1 MYKTNTKVP
10 HERQTLIGDAAKA
23 SKEKHTFYEYQN
35 KRTELPVVRLD
46 ITVPIYRMAN
56 YRTRTS
62 QLKYIHDRKVADD
75 FFSAGQENESAQQA
89 QHDILTYFA
98 RQGRSTSVSPIMT
111 ELETE
116 EQREPL
122 LITDRGVVVNGNR
135 RLAAMRELFAE
146 RPGEFKHFSH
156 VDCAVLPASVTPE
169 EIREIEVR
177 LQMRPET
184 KLPYGWIDESIAIQ
198 EMIGGGKKADYVADL
213 MKKKKKDVE
222 RMARALTEVDI
233 YLKDWLRE
241 PGEYQL
247 VEDAEQFFNDLAKA
261 LDGIEGDAL
270 EAKRRIAWALVSNS
284 GDLKRRIYDYNFSFD
299 KKTDEVIT
307 ALSDRLSIDLS
318 PKSDPADH
326 DGDDDGDDSD
336 DDDGDD
342 DLDIDLGDDDD
353 DDQVSLD
360 AFIEAFD
367 DLSQRDATAS
377 ELIEVCD
384 SIWEQGR
391 EDAIGQQAL
400 KAIQAANSKLMSVDL
415 SKADTGTYGA
425 IEAQLSAVKDRVAAL
440 EAALAPFKAGSAAGG
455 DGSSDE

>member
-23 SKEKHTFYEYQN
+23 SKERHTFYEYQN
-35 KRTELPVVRLD
+35 KRTDLPVIRLD

-56 YRTRTS
+56 YRTRTA
-62 QLKYIHDRKVADD
+62 QLKYIHDHRVDDD
-75 FFSAGQENESAQQA
+75 FFSAGQENEAAQQA

-98 RQGRSTSVSPIMT
+98 KRGRSTTVSPIMT

-116 EQREPL
+116 VQREPI
-122 LITDRGVVVNGNR
+122 LITNRGVVVNGNR

-146 RPGEFKHFSH
+146 SPGEFKHFSH

-198 EMIGGGKKADYVADL
+198 EMIRGGKKADYVADL

-233 YLKDWLRE
+233 YLKEWLRE

-261 LDGIEGDAL
+261 VDGIEGDTL

-284 GDLKRRIYDYNFSFD
+284 GNLKRRIYDYNFSFD
-299 KKTDEVIT
+299 KRTDDVIT
-307 ALSDRLSIDLS
+307 ALSERLSIDLS
-318 PKSDPADH
+318 PKPDPDP
-326 DGDDDGDDSD
+326 DDDGGDDE
-336 DDDGDD
+336 DD
-342 DLDIDLGDDDD
+342 DLAIDLGDDDD
-353 DDQVSLD
+353 DQASLD

-367 DLSQRDATAS
+367 DLSQRDAMAS

-400 KAIQAANSKLMSVDL
+400 KAVQAANSKLMSVDL

-425 IEAQLSAVKDRVAAL
+425 IEAQLIAVKDRAEAL
-440 EAALAPFKAGSAAGG
+440 EAALAPFKAGSPAGG
-455 DGSSDE
+455 DGSDSSDE

>member
-1 MYKTNTKVP
+1 MYQTNTKVP
-10 HERQTLIGDAAKA
+10 HERQTLIGDAARD
-23 SKEKHTFYEYQN
+23 SKEKHTIYEYKN
-35 KRTELPVVRLD
+35 KRTELPVIRLD

-56 YRTRTS
+56 YRTRTA
-62 QLKYIHDRKVADD
+62 QLKYIHDHKVAHD
-75 FFSAGQENESAQQA
+75 FFSAGQENELAQQA
-89 QHDILTYFA
+89 QHNILTYFA
-98 RQGRSTSVSPIMT
+98 KQGRSTSVSPIIT

-135 RLAAMRELFAE
+135 RLAAIRELFAE

-169 EIREIEVR
+169 EVREIEVR

-184 KLPYGWIDESIAIQ
+184 KLPYGWIDESIAVQ
-198 EMIGGGKKADYVADL
+198 EMIGSGKKADYVADL

-247 VEDAEQFFNDLAKA
+247 VEDAEQYFNDLAKA
-261 LDGIEGDAL
+261 LDGVEGDAL

-284 GDLKRRIYDYNFSFD
+284 GNLKRRIYDYNFSFD
-299 KKTDEVIT
+299 KKTDEVIA

-318 PKSDPADH
+318 PKVGPADN
-326 DGDDDGDDSD
+326 DGNDIDDQ
-336 DDDGDD
+336 
-342 DLDIDLGDDDD
+342 LDIDLGDDDD
-353 DDQVSLD
+353 DNEISLE

-367 DLSQRDATAS
+367 DLSQRDVTAN
-377 ELIEVCD
+377 ELIDVCD
-384 SIWEQGR
+384 WIWEQGR
-391 EDAIGQQAL
+391 EDTIGQQAL
-400 KAIQAANSKLMSVDL
+400 KAIQTANSKLMSVDL
-415 SKADTGTYGA
+415 SKADTTTYAA
-425 IEAQLSAVKDRVAAL
+425 IEAQLSAVIGRADAL
-440 EAALAPFKAGSAAGG
+440 KAALAPFKAGRVARDNGN
-455 DGSSDE
+455 DE

>member
-35 KRTELPVVRLD
+35 KRTELPVIRLD

-56 YRTRTS
+56 YRTRTA
-62 QLKYIHDRKVADD
+62 QLKYIHDHKVAAD
-75 FFSAGQENESAQQA
+75 FFSAGQENESVQQA
-89 QHDILTYFA
+89 QHDILTSFA
-98 RQGRSTSVSPIMT
+98 KQGRSTSVSPIIT

-156 VDCAVLPASVTPE
+156 VDCAVLPGSVTPE

-261 LDGIEGDAL
+261 LDGVEGDPL
-270 EAKRRIAWALVSNS
+270 EAKRRIAWALQSNS
-284 GDLKRRIYDYNFSFD
+284 KSLDRRIYDYNFSFD
-299 KKTDEVIT
+299 KKTSEVIA

-318 PKSDPADH
+318 ARSNPDNKDVDYDNS
-326 DGDDDGDDSD
+326 
-336 DDDGDD
+336 DGDD
-342 DLDIDLGDDDD
+342 DLDIDIGDDNDGE
-353 DDQVSLD
+353 VSLD
-360 AFIEAFD
+360 AFIDAFD

-377 ELIEVCD
+377 ELIDVCE
-384 SIWEQGR
+384 SIYQQGR
-391 EDAIGQQAL
+391 DDAVGQQAL

-415 SKADTGTYGA
+415 SKAETGTYGA
-425 IEAQLSAVKDRVAAL
+425 IEAQLGAVKDRVAVL
-440 EAALAPFKAGSAAGG
+440 EAALAPFKVNSIAGG
-455 DGSSDE
+455 HIDE

>member
-10 HERQTLIGDAAKA
+10 HERQTLIGDAANE

-35 KRTELPVVRLD
+35 KRTDLPVIRLD

-56 YRTRTS
+56 YRTRTA
-62 QLKYIHDRKVADD
+62 QLKYIHDHKVSDD
-75 FFSAGQENESAQQA
+75 FFSAGQENEAVQQA

-98 RQGRSTSVSPIMT
+98 KQGRSTSVSPILT
-111 ELETE
+111 ELESE

-122 LITDRGVVVNGNR
+122 LITNRGVVVNGNR

-146 RPGEFKHFSH
+146 RPAEFKHFSH
-156 VDCAVLPASVTPE
+156 VDCAVLPANVTPE

-198 EMIGGGKKADYVADL
+198 EMIGSGKKADYVAEL
-213 MKKKKKDVE
+213 MKKKRKDVE

-284 GDLKRRIYDYNFSFD
+284 GNLKRRIYDYNFSFD
-299 KKTDEVIT
+299 KKTDDVIT
-307 ALSDRLSIDLS
+307 ALSERLSIDLS
-318 PKSDPADH
+318 PKSPPNSI
-326 DGDDDGDDSD
+326 DSD
-336 DDDGDD
+336 E

-391 EDAIGQQAL
+391 EDSIGQQAL

-425 IEAQLSAVKDRVAAL
+425 IEAQLAAVKDRVEAL
-440 EAALAPFKAGSAAGG
+440 EAALAPFKASGSADDVG
-455 DGSSDE
+455 DDE